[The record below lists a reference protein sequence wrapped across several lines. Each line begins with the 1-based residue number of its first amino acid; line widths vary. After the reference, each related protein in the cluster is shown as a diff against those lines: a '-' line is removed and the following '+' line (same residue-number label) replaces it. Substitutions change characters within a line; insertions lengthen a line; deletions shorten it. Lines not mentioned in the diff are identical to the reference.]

1 MTLALIDADIICYQ
15 AAAVAE
21 QAIDWGDDDGVF
33 THLDER
39 KACEV
44 ADDLVNQWTGAAK
57 GKRKLLILGGT
68 SEEHPSFR
76 QTIWP
81 DYKMHRKDAKRPL
94 LVATVRAHLE
104 AKYRCKRIPGLE
116 ADDVLGLIATGP
128 DGKKYTVV
136 SIDKDM
142 LTLPARVVNPTKGDP
157 PVLLRLKVADAD
169 YNWMYQT
176 LVGDSADNYPGCPG
190 IGPKGADVLLSV
202 PGARNL
208 LDWWPIVLDTFCSQS
223 KNKRWKDK
231 FPQCRPEDFALIMAQ
246 CARILRHG
254 DWDHTERRVRLWI
267 PNLEEAAW
275 LTV

>member
-21 QAIDWGDDDGVF
+21 HAIDWGDGDGEY

-44 ADDLVNQWTGAAK
+44 ADDLVNQWSEAAK
-57 GKRKLLILGGT
+57 AKRKLLILGGT

-76 QTIWP
+76 RTLYP
-81 DYKMHRKDAKRPL
+81 PYKMHRKTAKKPE
-94 LVATVRAHLE
+94 LVSVVRKHLE
-104 AKYRCKRIPGLE
+104 AKYRCKRILGME

-142 LTLPARVVNPTKGDP
+142 LTLPARVVNPMKMEAG
-157 PVLLRLKVADAD
+157 LLRIKTADAD
-169 YNWMYQT
+169 FNWMYQT

-190 IGPKGADVLLSV
+190 IGPKGADVLLRV
-202 PGARNL
+202 PGARSLN
-208 LDWWPIVLDTFCSQS
+208 DWWPIVLDTFCSQA

-231 FPQCRPEDFALIMAQ
+231 FPRSTPGTFALTMAR
-246 CARILRHG
+246 CARLLRDG
-254 DWDHTERRVRLWI
+254 DWNHVERRVRLWA
-267 PNLEEAAW
+267 PNLEDAPW
-275 LTV
+275 LKI